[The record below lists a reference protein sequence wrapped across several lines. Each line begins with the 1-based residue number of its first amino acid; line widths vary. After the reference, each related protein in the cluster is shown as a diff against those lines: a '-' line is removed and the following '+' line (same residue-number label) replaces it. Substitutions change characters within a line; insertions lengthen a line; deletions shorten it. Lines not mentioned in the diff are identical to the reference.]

1 MENSINEQKAILI
14 GRISKIDYFIIK
26 LRLWLSEGNF
36 WYRVLP
42 LLIFIGYIS
51 FSTSK
56 FLADFYELYV
66 YDDDAEVAIL
76 ALSNSAFIILVSV
89 LILYYVL
96 RFILKWIYNIENI
109 KHAKIELYYCDDSF
123 KWLNFDNSMS
133 SATIRGYGFSGF
145 TGFSH
150 LIVLLSE
157 DYLGRSKFYKL
168 KLSKAISKVDL
179 GYLLYDSGADKLGD

>member
-1 MENSINEQKAILI
+1 MENSLNEQKAILI

-51 FSTSK
+51 FIISK

-89 LILYYVL
+89 LILYYVS
-96 RFILKWIYNIENI
+96 RY
-109 KHAKIELYYCDDSF
+109 
-123 KWLNFDNSMS
+123 
-133 SATIRGYGFSGF
+133 IR
-145 TGFSH
+145 T
-150 LIVLLSE
+150 
-157 DYLGRSKFYKL
+157 
-168 KLSKAISKVDL
+168 
-179 GYLLYDSGADKLGD
+179 

>member
-1 MENSINEQKAILI
+1 
-14 GRISKIDYFIIK
+14 
-26 LRLWLSEGNF
+26 
-36 WYRVLP
+36 
-42 LLIFIGYIS
+42 
-51 FSTSK
+51 
-56 FLADFYELYV
+56 
-66 YDDDAEVAIL
+66 
-76 ALSNSAFIILVSV
+76 
-89 LILYYVL
+89 
-96 RFILKWIYNIENI
+96 
-109 KHAKIELYYCDDSF
+109 
-123 KWLNFDNSMS
+123 MS

>member
-51 FSTSK
+51 FIISK
-56 FLADFYELYV
+56 FLADFYEIYV
-66 YDDDAEVAIL
+66 YDDDAEIGIL
-76 ALSNSAFIILVSV
+76 NLSTSAFIIIVSV
-89 LILYYVL
+89 CILYYVS
-96 RFILKWIYNIENI
+96 RFILKWIYDNKKIRQS
-109 KHAKIELYYCDDSF
+109 AIELYYDGSF
-123 KWLNFDNSMS
+123 KWLNIDNSIS
-133 SATIRGYGFSGF
+133 LSTIRRYGFSGF

-150 LIVLLSE
+150 LIVLCS
-157 DYLGRSKFYKL
+157 DDFGCSKFYKL

-179 GYLLYDSGADKLGD
+179 GYLLYDSGADKLV